1 MYAFSA
7 TSRCIPLIIELGYL
21 LSASRREWRQ
31 SGVKE
36 NGCVLCRNSSRSCKL
51 PVPAAKLSDRER
63 YLWSSTGTVYG
74 RPVAVPVY
82 DSIQKRP
89 EFAHSPAGW
98 DG

>member
-51 PVPAAKLSDRER
+51 PVQYRQRSCLLPVENAICGRLWGAVGIKL
-63 YLWSSTGTVYG
+63 TVN
-74 RPVAVPVY
+74 VKVT
-82 DSIQKRP
+82 
-89 EFAHSPAGW
+89 
-98 DG
+98 

>member
-51 PVPAAKLSDRER
+51 PVPAAKLSARER
-63 YLWSSTGTVYG
+63 YLWSSTSSTGIRLDPKTT
-74 RPVAVPVY
+74 
-82 DSIQKRP
+82 
-89 EFAHSPAGW
+89 
-98 DG
+98 